1 MTTTSRSIETR
12 QDNTATKPRS
22 SRSVVGPLV
31 TVVVLIAWSAVHV
44 VTGTPWHDL
53 IPWVVAVVIGVL
65 APGTALVRAVR
76 RSGAPLVEDVAWGG
90 AAGCL
95 VALVGWFLDRTLPW
109 SPGPFVWGPVLVGL
123 LLVRRQTRHRV
134 LARPEPGW
142 GAGPTLAM
150 GLVILVALSWM
161 TSTGLLFLPVNPG
174 SQGVLYSQDT
184 LYQAAV
190 VGEMRHHLVPDYPF
204 VAGEPLR
211 YHWFLY
217 AILAHLTTGTGV
229 HAFDSSLRLG
239 PTTVL
244 PAVLLLAGVVARRM
258 SGQVWAAPVAMALVA
273 VVDLSLANHWGWQ
286 GSSAIGGAYSP
297 VIGIWRGSPPQEL
310 AWLAGLAA
318 MGTTVAWLRRS
329 DDDRAVPV
337 ALLIPS
343 FVLCLGSKSS
353 QLPVLAAGIALALL
367 AALVQRR
374 LKLALRA
381 LLLLVAAAVTFE
393 LAVLLV
399 YRGGSY
405 GLIVRPGGRLGVQ
418 ASTLF
423 PGLGTGTGKPAIAL
437 LTAFLVGT
445 VPLLPRL
452 AGLVWLGARR
462 RNDPATWI
470 TVGTCIG
477 GFGAAYLL
485 RHPAQSELYFLFS
498 AYPLAVV
505 GSAYGFT
512 VALQAYRS
520 RADTHRWKLVPALAA
535 CVVVGTVVAAAVASS
550 QSRLWPLQRWA
561 RDHPRDPLARSVP
574 AMEQAGWYLLP
585 LAQLLGAV
593 AVAAIVVVV
602 GFRVV
607 GAAVTRRRPS
617 WKPVAVPVVLVVVT
631 VLLGTG
637 VYGMSQTIAGTD
649 NGSLAERMRYFVSR
663 AATDGVL
670 PTTQDL
676 VDGGRWLDLHAGPDD
691 VVAVNRYCVQTRAW
705 RVGRSRCDARE
716 FSPSA
721 FSQRRT
727 YVGGWAYADRIL
739 AVAWSSPPPYRK
751 IPFWEPPRLARQ
763 DAAFRRPTADLLAGL
778 YKDGVRWLWA
788 DLRDGPVAT
797 DRLDQLADL
806 RYSGPNLHIWQL
818 RPATG

>member
-1 MTTTSRSIETR
+1 
-12 QDNTATKPRS
+12 
-22 SRSVVGPLV
+22 LV
-31 TVVVLIAWSAVHV
+31 TVAVMVAWSTVHV
-44 VTGTPWHDL
+44 ITGTPWRDL
-53 IPWVVAVVIGVL
+53 IPWVAAVLVGFL

-76 RSGAPLVEDVAWGG
+76 RSGAPMVEDLAWGA

-109 SPGPFVWGPVLVGL
+109 SQGPFVWGPVLVGL
-123 LLVRRQTRHRV
+123 LLVPRQTRHRV

-142 GAGPTLAM
+142 GTGPTVAI
-150 GLVILVALSWM
+150 GLVMLVALAWM
-161 TSTGLLFLPVNPG
+161 TSTGLLFLPLNPG
-174 SQGVLYSQDT
+174 SQGILYSQDT

-217 AILAHLTTGTGV
+217 SILAYLTTGTGV
-229 HAFDSSLRLG
+229 DAFDSSLRLG
-239 PTTVL
+239 PSTVL

-258 SGQVWAAPVAMALVA
+258 SGRAWAGPVAMALLA
-273 VVDLSLANHWGWQ
+273 VVDLSLANRWGWQ
-286 GSSAIGGAYSP
+286 GSSAMGGAYSP
-297 VIGIWRGSPPQEL
+297 VIGFWRGSPPQEL

-337 ALLIPS
+337 ALLLPS

-374 LKLALRA
+374 FDRALRA

-393 LAVLLV
+393 LAVLLI

-405 GLIVRPGGRLGVQ
+405 GVILQPGGRLEVQ
-418 ASTLF
+418 TSALF
-423 PGLGTGTGKPAIAL
+423 PGLATDTGEPVIAL
-437 LTAFLVGT
+437 LAALLVGT

-452 AGLVWLGARR
+452 AGLIWLGARR
-462 RNDPATWI
+462 RSDPATWI

-477 GFGAAYLL
+477 GFAGAYLL

-505 GSAYGFT
+505 GSACGFIA
-512 VALQAYRS
+512 ALEAYRS
-520 RADTHRWKLVPALAA
+520 RADIHPRNLVPALAA
-535 CVVVGTVVAAAVASS
+535 CVVVGTVAAAAVAAS
-550 QSRLWPLQRWA
+550 QPRLWPLQRWA
-561 RDHPRDPLARSVP
+561 RDNPQDPLARSVP
-574 AMEQAGWYLLP
+574 ATEQAGWYLLP

-593 AVAAIVVVV
+593 AVAAIVAVV
-602 GFRVV
+602 GYRVV
-607 GAAVTRRRPS
+607 GAAVARRRPN
-617 WKPVAVPVVLVVVT
+617 WNPVAVPVVPVVVAL
-631 VLLGTG
+631 LLGTG

-670 PTTQDL
+670 PDTQDL
-676 VDGGRWLDLHAGPDD
+676 VDGGRWLDSHAGPDD
-691 VVAVNRYCVQTRAW
+691 VVAVNRYCVETRAW
-705 RVGRSRCDARE
+705 RLGRSRCDARE

-727 YVGGWAYADRIL
+727 YVGGWAYADRSL
-739 AVAWSSPPPYRK
+739 AVAWSVPPPYRK
-751 IPFWEPPRLARQ
+751 IPFWDPPRQARQ
-763 DAAFRRPTADLLAGL
+763 DAAFQRPTADLLAGL
-778 YKDGVRWLWA
+778 YRDGVRWLWA

-797 DRLDQLADL
+797 DRLDHLADL
-806 RYSGPNLHIWQL
+806 RYWGTNLRIWQM
-818 RPATG
+818 RPPTD

>member
-1 MTTTSRSIETR
+1 M
-12 QDNTATKPRS
+12 
-22 SRSVVGPLV
+22 GLV
-31 TVVVLIAWSAVHV
+31 M
-44 VTGTPWHDL
+44 
-53 IPWVVAVVIGVL
+53 
-65 APGTALVRAVR
+65 
-76 RSGAPLVEDVAWGG
+76 
-90 AAGCL
+90 L
-95 VALVGWFLDRTLPW
+95 VAL
-109 SPGPFVWGPVLVGL
+109 
-123 LLVRRQTRHRV
+123 
-134 LARPEPGW
+134 A
-142 GAGPTLAM
+142 
-150 GLVILVALSWM
+150 WM

-184 LYQAAV
+184 LFQAAV

-229 HAFDSSLRLG
+229 DAFDSSLRLG

-258 SGQVWAAPVAMALVA
+258 SGRVWAAPVAMALLA

-318 MGTTVAWLRRS
+318 LGTTVAWLRRS

-337 ALLIPS
+337 ALLLPF

-374 LKLALRA
+374 LELALRA
-381 LLLLVAAAVTFE
+381 LLLLVAVAVTFE

-405 GLIVRPGGRLGVQ
+405 GLIVQPGGRLNVQ
-418 ASTLF
+418 AATLF
-423 PGLGTGTGKPAIAL
+423 PGLATNTRKPAIAL
-437 LTAFLVGT
+437 LTALLVGT

-452 AGLVWLGARR
+452 GGLIWLGARR

-470 TVGTCIG
+470 TMGACIG
-477 GFGAAYLL
+477 GFAAAYLL
-485 RHPAQSELYFLFS
+485 RHPAQSELYFVFS

-512 VALQAYRS
+512 AAVEAYRS
-520 RADTHRWKLVPALAA
+520 RPDIHPRKLVPVLAA
-535 CVVVGTVVAAAVASS
+535 CVVMGTVAAAAVAFS
-550 QSRLWPLQRWA
+550 QPRLWPLQRWA
-561 RDHPRDPLARSVP
+561 RDNPGDPLARSVP
-574 AMEQAGWYLLP
+574 AREQAGWYPLP

-593 AVAAIVVVV
+593 AVAAIVAVV
-602 GFRVV
+602 GFRLVDV
-607 GAAVTRRRPS
+607 AVTRRRPS
-617 WKPVAVPVVLVVVT
+617 WKPVAVPVVPVVVT

-637 VYGMSQTIAGTD
+637 VYGMSQTIEGTD
-649 NGSLAERMRYFVSR
+649 TGSLAERMRYFVSR
-663 AATDGVL
+663 AARDGVL
-670 PTTQDL
+670 PDTQDL
-676 VDGGRWLDLHAGPDD
+676 VDGGRWLDSHAQPAD

-705 RVGRSRCDARE
+705 RAGRSRCDARE

-727 YVGGWAYADRIL
+727 YVGGWAYADRNL
-739 AVAWSSPPPYRK
+739 AEAWSAPPPYRK
-751 IPFWEPPRLARQ
+751 IPFWDPPRLARE
-763 DAAFRRPTADLLAGL
+763 DAAFQRPTADLLAGL
-778 YKDGVRWLWA
+778 YRDGVRWLWA
-788 DLRDGPVAT
+788 DIRDGPVAT
-797 DRLDQLADL
+797 DRLDGLADL
-806 RYSGPNLHIWQL
+806 RYSGPNLRIWQM
-818 RPATG
+818 RSPSG